1 MTLKKK
7 LLAGFLTCT
16 AILLFVGAIGIFGIE
31 KLNSSLDAV
40 SKNRLPSIDSL
51 GTIYE
56 AQTAVKGACRTLLIP
71 DLAADRVENQRKYIA
86 QAFERADAA
95 WKVYE
100 PLEQTPEEA
109 VLWKK
114 FVGEW
119 DRWKNDVRAFTAM
132 SEAYRKKGSKE
143 DYAKA
148 LKFELTTATASF
160 RAAEETLDKIIDVN
174 GKIARQERMSGDK
187 TASRA
192 RMTLVLALIL
202 GALAAVTL
210 ALLITRGIL
219 RQLGGDPTEV
229 SDIATKVAGGDLA
242 VHVAVADGDTHSVM
256 AAMNSMVQSLREL
269 ISETVSISSGIA
281 AASAQLHATSEQIA
295 TAAEEVASQTST
307 VATASEE
314 MSATSLDIARNCTFA
329 AENSKKTSD
338 SADFGASIVQ
348 ETISGMEK
356 IADRVMQTAMTI
368 GTLGTR
374 SEQIGEI
381 IGTIE
386 DIADQTNL
394 LALNAAIEAARAG
407 EQGRGFA
414 VVADEVRA
422 LAERTT
428 KATREISEMIKSIQS
443 ETKAAVRAM
452 EEGVSEVEKGASSSM
467 KSGEALQEIL
477 SQIGEVTMQIN
488 QIATASEEQT
498 ATTTEITSNIQQIT
512 DVIHQSANGAEE
524 TSAAAAQLAD
534 QAQHL
539 QDLVGKFRIA

>member
-7 LLAGFLTCT
+7 LSAGFLTCT

-40 SKNRLPSIDSL
+40 SKNRLPSIDNL
-51 GTIYE
+51 GIINE
-56 AQTAVKGACRTLLIP
+56 AQAAVKAACRSLLIP

-119 DRWKNDVRAFTAM
+119 ERWKNDVRTFTAM
-132 SEAYRKKGSKE
+132 SEAYRKKGAKE

-160 RAAEETLDKIIDVN
+160 RAAEETLGKIIDLN
-174 GKIARQERMSGDK
+174 GKIAQQERMSGDK

-192 RMTLVLALIL
+192 RITLVLALIL

-242 VHVAVADGDTHSVM
+242 VHVAVADGDTRSVM
-256 AAMNSMVQSLREL
+256 AAMNSMVLSLREL

-452 EEGVSEVEKGASSSM
+452 EEGVNEVEKGASSSM

-524 TSAAAAQLAD
+524 TSAAAAQLAE

-539 QDLVGKFRIA
+539 QDLVGNFRIA

>member
-51 GTIYE
+51 GVINE
-56 AQTAVKGACRTLLIP
+56 AQTAVKAACRTLLIP

-160 RAAEETLDKIIDVN
+160 RAAEETLGKIIDLN

-242 VHVAVADGDTHSVM
+242 VHVAVADGDTRSVL

-452 EEGVSEVEKGASSSM
+452 EEGVNEVEKGASSSM

-524 TSAAAAQLAD
+524 TSAAAAQLAE

>member
-56 AQTAVKGACRTLLIP
+56 AQTAVKAASRTLLIP

-160 RAAEETLDKIIDVN
+160 RAAEETLGKIIDVN

-242 VHVAVADGDTHSVM
+242 VHVAVANSDTRSVM

-428 KATREISEMIKSIQS
+428 MATREISEMIKSIQS

-524 TSAAAAQLAD
+524 TSAAAAQLAE

>member
-56 AQTAVKGACRTLLIP
+56 AQTAVKAACRTLLIP

-160 RAAEETLDKIIDVN
+160 RAAEETLGKIIDLN
-174 GKIARQERMSGDK
+174 GKIAQQERMSGDK

-524 TSAAAAQLAD
+524 TSAAAAQLAE

>member
-40 SKNRLPSIDSL
+40 SKNRLPSIDNL
-51 GTIYE
+51 GVINE
-56 AQTAVKGACRTLLIP
+56 AQAAVKAACRSLLIP

-119 DRWKNDVRAFTAM
+119 ERWKNDVRTFTAM

-160 RAAEETLDKIIDVN
+160 RAAEETLGKIIDLN
-174 GKIARQERMSGDK
+174 GKIAQQERMSGDK
-187 TASRA
+187 TASSA
-192 RMTLVLALIL
+192 RITLVLALIL

-242 VHVAVADGDTHSVM
+242 VHVAVADGDTRSVM
-256 AAMNSMVQSLREL
+256 AAMNSMVLSLREL

-452 EEGVSEVEKGASSSM
+452 EEGVNEVEKGASSSM

-524 TSAAAAQLAD
+524 TSAAAAQLAE

>member
-56 AQTAVKGACRTLLIP
+56 AQTAVKAASRTLLIP

-119 DRWKNDVRAFTAM
+119 ERWKNDVRAFTAM
-132 SEAYRKKGSKE
+132 SEAYRKSGAKE

-148 LKFELTTATASF
+148 LKLEMTTATASF
-160 RAAEETLDKIIDVN
+160 RAAEETLGKIIDVN
-174 GKIARQERMSGDK
+174 GKIAQQERMSGDK
-187 TASRA
+187 AASSA

-242 VHVAVADGDTHSVM
+242 VHVAVANGDTRSVM
-256 AAMNSMVQSLREL
+256 AAMNSMVQSLRDL

-524 TSAAAAQLAD
+524 TSAAAAQLAE